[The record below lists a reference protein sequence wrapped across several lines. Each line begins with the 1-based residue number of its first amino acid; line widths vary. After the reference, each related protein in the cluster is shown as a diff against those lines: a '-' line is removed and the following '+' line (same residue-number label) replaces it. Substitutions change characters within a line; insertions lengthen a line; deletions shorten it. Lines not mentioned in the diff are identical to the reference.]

1 MTPPD
6 RYYVREDP
14 EGFRGRWE
22 WLNLGYGALPLLGLV
37 RAAVPKL
44 LTHPLCLHAA
54 PGQKLIRKHREQLAK
69 RGPDATIYTEEAS
82 GLPVLPD
89 IRASEFGITE
99 W

>member
-1 MTPPD
+1 MPPD

-22 WLNLGYGALPLLGLV
+22 WLNWVTAHFPYSVWYGQPYPSCSLIHCVCTLR
-37 RAAVPKL
+37 RAK
-44 LTHPLCLHAA
+44 
-54 PGQKLIRKHREQLAK
+54 KLIRKHREQLAK